1 MSNNQLY
8 LIKLYQCLNWFRTL
22 ALCVSAIMLVGI
34 CTEVK
39 ANTPFPLLAGIVVRD
54 YMSIHYNSYLTIR
67 DNYTL
72 PSLGILPSI
81 ASINQ
86 NYLWNEVGIRYS
98 YERPRRMWYGIS
110 LSYRTATTE
119 IVQHGN
125 FSVLFPT
132 SDSGGYTRTT
142 RIHQSAITIV
152 PHIDWNMYKGI
163 RLKVTAGLSIAIPS
177 NVQENISSDSVLPT
191 SQELTYSVD
200 SKSASTSY
208 TDKNNKLMNCIIG
221 VGFEKIF
228 SIYRYSGSRSI
239 ELVPAVYAE
248 YQVGLSKPNQSE
260 RRNMVS
266 FGVGLSLQ
274 IPVDRLFNSISRFL
288 DPPPPPPPFDPSTD
302 EEEIDC

>member
-1 MSNNQLY
+1 MNNNQLY
-8 LIKLYQCLNWFRTL
+8 LTKLYQCLNWLRTINL
-22 ALCVSAIMLVGI
+22 FIVAISFIGYS
-34 CTEVK
+34 TEAI
-39 ANTPFPLLAGIVVRD
+39 ANTPFPLMARVVIRD

-81 ASINQ
+81 TSINQ

-132 SDSGGYTRTT
+132 SDSGRYTRTT
-142 RIHQSAITIV
+142 RIHQSAITII

-163 RLKVTAGLSIAIPS
+163 RLKVSAGLSIAIPS
-177 NVQENISSDSVLPT
+177 NIQENISSDRVLPT

-200 SKSASTSY
+200 RKSASTSY

-274 IPVDRLFNSISRFL
+274 IPVDRLFNSISKFL
-288 DPPPPPPPFDPSTD
+288 DPPPPPPVDPSTD